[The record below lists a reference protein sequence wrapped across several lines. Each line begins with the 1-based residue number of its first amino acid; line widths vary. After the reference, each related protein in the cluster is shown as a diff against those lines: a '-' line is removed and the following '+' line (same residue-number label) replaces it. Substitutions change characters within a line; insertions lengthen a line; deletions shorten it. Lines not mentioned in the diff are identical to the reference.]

1 MDKNNVIV
9 NGNENQVV
17 TNSKNT
23 KIDNAKSEKP
33 SQHWLQILYWVVG
46 ILVALIAIYKFIIE

>member
-1 MDKNNVIV
+1 MDKTNVIV
-9 NGNENQVV
+9 SGNKNQVV

-23 KIDNAKSEKP
+23 KIDNAKSEKS

-46 ILVALIAIYKFIIE
+46 ILVAFIAIYKFIIE